1 MSSPRQ
7 SSLKFPKAL
16 AAAGLAA
23 VLVGCGGGS
32 SDSSM
37 NTDPPGEPGPT
48 EAEMQATAIKRAIA
62 ASQSAIKR
70 VTPMAGPSQV
80 AAADRALAALKMAI
94 DEATELS
101 EEVLDGYETTYDA
114 HSLLLRDSKSDRTA
128 YLEEQEEKRL
138 ADTKKMRDDR
148 AKLWIAAIENYK
160 VETSPNEFDSLR
172 SEVSDLHIDNEDNI
186 KLDDENTIPISPETH
201 ISPSRGWIAK
211 KFTKTDGESWGVVV
225 TNELSHPTRSSWT
238 EYFYT
243 DHPKTTTPRTALNP
257 PLPGV
262 TPVAGGMLEF
272 SASAT
277 HTFDVMH
284 FGGRILPKIEI
295 NGSISGIYR
304 GVPGVY
310 ECKTRTSACETSP
323 GSTDGEFRFDQQY
336 TFTPNEDGTG
346 SDPFD
351 NVFIT
356 VAPKTGGNHLAF
368 GYWLTDIS
376 VTQTRPQYNI
386 HTFAEDYMGGY
397 GNHTTGESNLLGSA
411 SYAGGA
417 AGVYVLKEGDL
428 TDNPDLYDGEFV
440 AGVNLKA
447 QFGEFDARDIPFKDQ
462 WKIMGTI
469 DNFRSS
475 TDTSHDLNLG
485 KWQLTLEADLGE
497 RESNKQVSI
506 VSLSSLSNPVTMGGG
521 TNGTWNAKFFGSN
534 GNNDATDHPEAIAGE
549 FNGHFINGHVVGA
562 FGAEKED

>member
-7 SSLKFPKAL
+7 SSLKLLKAL
-16 AAAGLAA
+16 AAAGLSA

-48 EAEMQATAIKRAIA
+48 EAEMQAMAIKRAID
-62 ASQSAIKR
+62 ASQSAIGR

-114 HSLLLRDSKSDRTA
+114 HSLLLRDSKLDRTA
-128 YLEEQEEKRL
+128 YLKEQEEKRL
-138 ADTKKMRDDR
+138 ADAKKMRDDR

-160 VETSPNEFDSLR
+160 VETSPNKFDSLR

-225 TNELSHPTRSSWT
+225 TNELSHPTRLSWT
-238 EYFYT
+238 EYFYN
-243 DHPKTTTPRTALNP
+243 DHPKTTSAKTTLNP

-262 TPVAGGMLEF
+262 TPVAGGKVEF
-272 SASAT
+272 AASINN
-277 HTFDVMH
+277 TFDVVH
-284 FGGRILPKIEI
+284 FGGRVLPKIEI

-310 ECKTRTSACETSP
+310 ECKDNTATCETSP
-323 GSTDGEFRFDQQY
+323 ASTDDKFRFDQQY

-356 VAPKTGGNHLAF
+356 VAPRHDGSHLAF
-368 GYWLTDIS
+368 GYWLTEVS
-376 VTQTRPQYNI
+376 PTQTERPKYNI

-397 GNHTTGESNLLGSA
+397 GDHTTSVSELQGSA
-411 SYAGGA
+411 SYTGGA

-440 AGVNLKA
+440 AVVNLEA
-447 QFGEFDARDIPFKDQ
+447 QFAEGNGTVAAVDQ
-462 WKIMGTI
+462 WKITGTI
-469 DNFRSS
+469 DDFRSEEA
-475 TDTSHDLNLG
+475 SHNLSG
-485 KWQLTLEADLGE
+485 WELALEADLGSD
-497 RESNKQVSI
+497 R
-506 VSLSSLSNPVTMGGG
+506 SSTTGVMATPALALTNPVTMGGG
-521 TNGTWNAKFFGSN
+521 TNGTWNAAFFGSD
-534 GNNDATDHPEAIAGE
+534 GTNNATDHPEAIAGE